1 MPSRVFPDPPGMDVM
16 RFAAESK
23 FGQFGRLGM
32 ALLALAATSAS
43 AQDDSPLAPNQTAAE
58 YDLAALIAIAE
69 GNSPALR
76 QAAAEVNAARGRAH
90 QAGLYPNPTLNGGA
104 MQLGGVDS
112 QYFAQLS
119 QEIVT
124 KHKLQLDQAAAC
136 REVFQ
141 AEYQF
146 VKTRFELLTA
156 VRQGYF
162 TVLAGQQ
169 RVDTLS
175 KLVSIARKSEDAA
188 ARLQAAG
195 EGTRSD
201 TLLFQL
207 EVEKAEVDLQN
218 AETLLAAARREL
230 AASMGV
236 RTWPI
241 ARVTGDLRI
250 SLEAFA
256 AQTVVD
262 GYVPYNA
269 DVMIAEQEV
278 ERQRILLRRARV
290 EPFPNVTVTAGYMRQ
305 LLSTNNI
312 TLLEAA
318 VPLPVWNKNQ
328 GNIFAAQAGVTRAME
343 NIHTVQNQLARQMAD
358 AQGRFRAADQ
368 LVARYEQR
376 IIPLAREG
384 VEIIQQ
390 AFDQGQFDF
399 LRLLQAQRALV
410 EAQLGYLS
418 ALETRWTTAA
428 EIAGLAQV
436 EVFP

>member
-1 MPSRVFPDPPGMDVM
+1 M

-141 AEYQF
+141 AEYQI

>member
-1 MPSRVFPDPPGMDVM
+1 M

>member
-1 MPSRVFPDPPGMDVM
+1 MDVM

-32 ALLALAATSAS
+32 ALLALAATSAA
-43 AQDDSPLAPNQTAAE
+43 AQDGSPPAPNHAAAE

-156 VRQGYF
+156 VRQGYY

-169 RVDTLS
+169 RVDTLG
-175 KLVSIARKSEDAA
+175 KLVSIARKSQDAA

-241 ARVTGDLRI
+241 ARVTGDLRV
-250 SLEAFA
+250 SLAAFA

-278 ERQRILLRRARV
+278 ERHRILLRRARV

-312 TLLEAA
+312 TILEAA